1 MVPGPGGIA
10 IACFPDGT
18 QEIPGLT
25 NDAVANHADGAKE
38 APRQERCE
46 APIKGG
52 VVFNRWDALPTQL
65 AIRVINWHRH

>member
-38 APRQERCE
+38 APADKKGVKRPLKEALFSTDGMRCQR
-46 APIKGG
+46 
-52 VVFNRWDALPTQL
+52 N
-65 AIRVINWHRH
+65 